1 MRTERLQRGAQTGR
15 EEGLNLVDIALIE
28 LISQI
33 LLELHDLVILYE
45 GNVNIGGVSEASAL
59 DTTNTKEEQD

>member
-15 EEGLNLVDIALIE
+15 EEGLNLIDIALIE

-45 GNVNIGGVSEASAL
+45 GNVNIGGVSEASA
-59 DTTNTKEEQD
+59 TNTKEEQD